1 MIGRE
6 QDINLE
12 ALRKYILNC
21 QDSETDGTGGGIAD
35 RPGNETD
42 VFHTF
47 FGLAAL
53 SLMGKEGL
61 KKINY
66 TYAIPQE
73 TIEQH
78 FKHIDN

>member
-1 MIGRE
+1 M
-6 QDINLE
+6 E
-12 ALRKYILNC
+12 ALRKYIMNC
-21 QDSETDGTGGGIAD
+21 QDIDADGTGGGIAD

-61 KKINY
+61 KTINY
-66 TYAIPQE
+66 TYAIPEE
-73 TIEQH
+73 TVQKH
-78 FKHIDN
+78 FGHVLE